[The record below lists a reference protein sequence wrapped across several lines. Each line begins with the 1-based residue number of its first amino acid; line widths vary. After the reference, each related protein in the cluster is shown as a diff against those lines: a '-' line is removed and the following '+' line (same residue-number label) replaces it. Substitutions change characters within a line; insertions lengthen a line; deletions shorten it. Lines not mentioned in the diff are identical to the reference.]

1 MSWRELGELVTWR
14 DLLDVGVVA
23 ILFYNLLLLIRGTRA
38 VQMLSGLLFAA
49 VLFFVARTTGLVT
62 LETIIEK
69 VLIFLPFA
77 IIVLFQQEIRRALA
91 RFGRNPL
98 MARTAVSQVDE
109 VVEEIALA
117 ASAMSSRKI
126 GALVVV
132 ARSEGLRN
140 YTENGV
146 AIDARVSFDLLVN
159 VFTPGTPLHDGA
171 VIVEGDRIVAAACYL
186 PLSSSVELSTSYGT
200 RHRAAVG
207 ISEETDAMAVVV
219 SEETGRVSLAIGGNL
234 LRDLDGTQ
242 LREEL
247 RDRLRPEVRRHG
259 WRAPW

>member
-1 MSWRELGELVTWR
+1 VSWRELGELVTWR

>member
-1 MSWRELGELVTWR
+1 MSWSELGELVTWR

-98 MARTAVSQVDE
+98 MARTAVSRVDE

-117 ASAMSSRKI
+117 ASSMSSRKI
-126 GALVVV
+126 GALIVV

-140 YTENGV
+140 YTENGI

-159 VFTPGTPLHDGA
+159 VFAPGTPLHDGA
-171 VIVEGDRIVAAACYL
+171 VIVEGDRLVAAACYL

-207 ISEETDAMAVVV
+207 ISEETDALAVVV
-219 SEETGRVSLAIGGNL
+219 SEETGRVSLAMGGNL

-247 RDRLRPEVRRHG
+247 RDRLRPEVRRRG